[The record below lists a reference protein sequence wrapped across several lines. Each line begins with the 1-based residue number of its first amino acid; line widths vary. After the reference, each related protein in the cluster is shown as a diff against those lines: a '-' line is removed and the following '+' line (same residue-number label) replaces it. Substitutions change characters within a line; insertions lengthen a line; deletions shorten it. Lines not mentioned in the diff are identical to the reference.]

1 MHRDELLAEITRAFP
16 AAPHPGE
23 AALLPAGTE
32 ASEAARS
39 IQAGLGNWAWPDVP
53 DDFLRAQLPV
63 LASLNPMG
71 FRFYLPAFLGFA
83 LREPAAQR
91 IEPLLALLKLP
102 AELSG
107 PAVAELLSYVEAASP
122 LPAAA
127 IGSLMQQQLRQT
139 NQALHHF
146 IARVSQLTP
155 LQAKAIYH
163 FMSYLRD
170 TGSTGPTH
178 QQEAAV
184 AIERYWFQFA

>member
-1 MHRDELLAEITRAFP
+1 MRHDELLAEITRAFP
-16 AAPHPGE
+16 AVLHPGE
-23 AALLPAGTE
+23 AALLPVGTE

-39 IQAGLGNWAWPDVP
+39 IQAVLGSWAWPDVP

-71 FRFYLPAFLGFA
+71 FRYYLPAFLGFA
-83 LREPAAQR
+83 LREPAAQH
-91 IEPLLALLKLP
+91 IEPLLTLLKLP

-107 PAVAELLSYVEAASP
+107 TAVAELLSYVEAASS
-122 LPAAA
+122 LPATAV
-127 IGSLMQQQLRQT
+127 GSLMQQQLNQT

-146 IARVSQLTP
+146 IARVSQLTL
-155 LQAKAIYH
+155 LQAKATYH
-163 FMSYLRD
+163 FLNHLRD
-170 TGSTGPTH
+170 ADSAGPAH